1 MKGLKNKLLA
11 HVDGLTI
18 LEDSSKV
25 VQLNHHIEDLEL
37 ALKSAFYYDH
47 KEDYDYILSD
57 GNYDEALKI
66 KRWRAENNLILFRI
80 LYKKSTN
87 VAIS

>member
-1 MKGLKNKLLA
+1 M
-11 HVDGLTI
+11 
-18 LEDSSKV
+18 
-25 VQLNHHIEDLEL
+25 EL
-37 ALKSAFYYDH
+37 ALRSAFYYDH
-47 KEDYDYILSD
+47 KEDYDYILSN